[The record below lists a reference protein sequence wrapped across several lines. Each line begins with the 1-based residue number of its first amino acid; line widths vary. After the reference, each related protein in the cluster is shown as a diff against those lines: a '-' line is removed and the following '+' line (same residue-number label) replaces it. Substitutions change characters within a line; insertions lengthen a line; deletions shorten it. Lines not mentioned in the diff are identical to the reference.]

1 MVYYKPLAVMAIGL
15 LVLSTPFVAMALV
28 DGDTEYEYTVK
39 TEQVQSDSH
48 SINDSQVTPYDELT
62 DNEQQ
67 ALYDAYKQSDHFLGG
82 AEVHIV
88 TDERLTVDTVGEWKV
103 VEVQGVRLLTS
114 IQFEDTRTTYPEIP
128 DGATFLAILVGVM
141 MILGGVFWHDEKK
154 RVERRRN
161 VYGRKGQ

>member
-62 DNEQQ
+62 DKERQ

-82 AEVHIV
+82 AEVFIV
-88 TDERLTVDTVGEWKV
+88 TDERLTGDTVGEWKV
-103 VEVQGVRLLTS
+103 VEIQGVRLLTS
-114 IQFEDTRTTYPEIP
+114 IQFEETRTTYPEIP
-128 DGATFLAILVGVM
+128 YGATFLPIIVGGMMLVCGF
-141 MILGGVFWHDEKK
+141 FWHGEKK
-154 RVERRRN
+154 MADRRSN
-161 VYGRKGQ
+161 VYGRKGR